1 MTAFWAIDGS
11 FAISSG
17 EAAFRVTIG
26 WLVEGEMVVKVSP
39 DIFAGQRAGGCLSQF
54 GFQDNSHLCDLL
66 SVSVMQ

>member
-26 WLVEGEMVVKVSP
+26 WLVEGEIVVKVSP
-39 DIFAGQRAGGCLSQF
+39 DIFAGQRVGRRLSQF
-54 GFQDNSHLCDLL
+54 DPL
-66 SVSVMQ
+66 SSVMQ